1 MKVKF
6 CGLTNIEDAKKAEML
21 GADMLGFVVEPG
33 QARQV
38 STKLLEEAKR
48 SLSKPIVAVRIEPKF
63 DELLSIADYVQIH
76 RILKN
81 DEIERLASYSARFIL
96 YVPSSKEGLDYIKN
110 LDRLNNAK
118 PLIDS
123 PKKGV
128 PTDLKLAKELL
139 KVRPDSGLGGGITPE
154 NVRLY
159 LELNPEWIDVSSG
172 IESSLGK
179 KDEEKMR
186 RIIEAAKG
194 YEAGRI

>member
-38 STKLLEEAKR
+38 SIKLLEEAKR